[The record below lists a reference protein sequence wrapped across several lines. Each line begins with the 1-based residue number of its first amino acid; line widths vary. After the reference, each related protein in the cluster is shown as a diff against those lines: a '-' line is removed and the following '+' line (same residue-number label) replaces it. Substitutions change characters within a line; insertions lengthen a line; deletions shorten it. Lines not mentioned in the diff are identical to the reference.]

1 MMFRKKKLDEMEQEI
16 RNKSIIDSQQFTE
29 TMLFTWVVVGLITH
43 RSFALPAYVLLAQI
57 VVRVIASMI
66 YRRQVGDERW
76 KRGLVIFTAIVIGA
90 VFLVLLLSMFMVGE
104 VRTE

>member
-1 MMFRKKKLDEMEQEI
+1 MFRKKKLDEMEQEI